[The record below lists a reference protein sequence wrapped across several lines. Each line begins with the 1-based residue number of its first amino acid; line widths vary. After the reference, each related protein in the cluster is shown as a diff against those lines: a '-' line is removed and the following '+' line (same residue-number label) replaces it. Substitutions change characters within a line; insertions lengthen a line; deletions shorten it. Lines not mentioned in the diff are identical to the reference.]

1 MKRICINQKNYKP
14 QLFEQFK
21 INFDLTATSSVLNEC
36 ASVLSRVQLFATSWT
51 VARQAFLSMEFSQAR
66 ILEWVAISYSG
77 GSSLPKYQTFISC
90 VSCISSGF
98 FFLLLHHIYIGV
110 FQLSISGNSRYIS
123 SVFHLLERWEEGR
136 QCWQT
141 AKQLLDYLDGY
152 AVNLLCYFPLVLIV
166 VLNSLKTE
174 KKFLYFTIELTAQ
187 LEEKYCWNL
196 SMNVANLC
204 CIYRQGEN

>member
-1 MKRICINQKNYKP
+1 MNVHLC
-14 QLFEQFK
+14 
-21 INFDLTATSSVLNEC
+21 SV
-36 ASVLSRVQLFATSWT
+36 AS
-51 VARQAFLSMEFSQAR
+51 
-66 ILEWVAISYSG
+66 
-77 GSSLPKYQTFISC
+77 SSLQPHGQYRARLFCLWNFPRPEYWSRLQFPTLGDLPYPGIKL
-90 VSCISSGF
+90 SSLASPALQADF
-98 FFLLLHHIYIGV
+98 FFLPLHHIYIGV
-110 FQLSISGNSRYIS
+110 FQLSISENSRYIS

-204 CIYRQGEN
+204 CIYRQEEN

>member
-1 MKRICINQKNYKP
+1 MCICAQSRPALCNLMDCSPPSSSVHGIFPGKNTGVGCYFLLWGIFLTQVSNSHLLRLLHCKRI
-14 QLFEQFK
+14 
-21 INFDLTATSSVLNEC
+21 
-36 ASVLSRVQLFATSWT
+36 
-51 VARQAFLSMEFSQAR
+51 
-66 ILEWVAISYSG
+66 
-77 GSSLPKYQTFISC
+77 
-90 VSCISSGF
+90 F
-98 FFLLLHHIYIGV
+98 FFLPLHHIYIGV
-110 FQLSISGNSRYIS
+110 FQLSISENSRYIS

-141 AKQLLDYLDGY
+141 AKQLLDYLDEY
-152 AVNLLCYFPLVLIV
+152 AVNLLRYFPLVLIV

-204 CIYRQGEN
+204 CIYRQEEN